1 MLPIT
6 IETKNSSKEELAQKK
21 TLEEI
26 LEKYNCP
33 IFTNEV
39 LIETGSIPHSH
50 PVLTLNTRNTDEFMI
65 LKTFIHEQF
74 HWFTVLNE
82 KYDECIEFLK
92 KNHIDLGDCNKTGKY
107 PNSFWE
113 HLIVCWNTRN
123 FLQNNTNRTDTDFI
137 YNQWQAY
144 PLTEKYV
151 EENFEKLK
159 IDLEKFS
166 MVYEK

>member
-1 MLPIT
+1 MISIT
-6 IETKNSSKEELAQKK
+6 IKTKNSSKEELTQKK
-21 TLEEI
+21 ILEEI
-26 LEKYNCP
+26 IEKYNCP
-33 IFTNEV
+33 IFTHEV

-50 PVLTLNTRNTDEFMI
+50 PVLTLNTRNTNELMV
-65 LKTFIHEQF
+65 LQTFIHEQF
-74 HWFTVLNE
+74 HWFAVLNK

-92 KNHIDLGDCNKTGKY
+92 KNYIDLGDCNKTGKY

-123 FLQNNTNRTDTDFI
+123 FLQNNVSKTDTDFI
-137 YNQWQAY
+137 YTQWQAY